1 MDEACGHAAC
11 RPAIDFVVESMYA
24 ASGFQISEL
33 ISLFQV
39 YSGHSPKIVMCNQIT
54 RHSIGPV
61 IWSHFACPSYFL
73 ADTKIAILTI
83 DLVLQRH
90 LSNFISTALDK
101 DVVPIVHVTSTC
113 KLQDL
118 LNQCI
123 QRIAVSTL
131 DT

>member
-1 MDEACGHAAC
+1 M
-11 RPAIDFVVESMYA
+11 
-24 ASGFQISEL
+24 
-33 ISLFQV
+33 
-39 YSGHSPKIVMCNQIT
+39 
-54 RHSIGPV
+54 

-90 LSNFISTALDK
+90 LSDLVSTALDE

-123 QRIAVSTL
+123 QRTAVSTL

>member
-1 MDEACGHAAC
+1 M
-11 RPAIDFVVESMYA
+11 
-24 ASGFQISEL
+24 
-33 ISLFQV
+33 
-39 YSGHSPKIVMCNQIT
+39 
-54 RHSIGPV
+54 

-73 ADTKIAILTI
+73 ADTKIAIPTI

-90 LSNFISTALDK
+90 LSDFVSTALEE
-101 DVVPIVHVTSTC
+101 DVVPIVHVSSTC

-131 DT
+131 DSGYLEKELPDDIFRKIKQISQSAFQMNQRMPLGTLSMRRGLETSLGPWILMILTLLAYC